1 MPLQTTQVSY
11 SVYKIHLVF
20 ILFLLLWV
28 LLCELAHTDSSFAAH
43 PCFWDA
49 ACKKSL
55 CSRTGCS
62 MENIAAIQR
71 ALHRRLACWN
81 ASPSQTGVFAIT
93 SASQA
98 GFHEAGL
105 GKVRVSSG
113 SKM

>member
-11 SVYKIHLVF
+11 SEYKIHLIS
-20 ILFLLLWV
+20 ILSLLLCL

-43 PCFWDA
+43 SCFWDA
-49 ACKKSL
+49 VCKKLLS
-55 CSRTGCS
+55 SGVGCS

-93 SASQA
+93 SASQV
-98 GFHEAGL
+98 GFHEA
-105 GKVRVSSG
+105 
-113 SKM
+113 